1 MICDMQKI
9 EKSQLENYV
18 GKPVYV
24 KGVCWNRSFDGWTV
38 IYRRESG
45 DLCFDYRGG
54 NYSVDGFL
62 PNEFTLSFGS
72 KSNNCFSE
80 FPSEGKMSELKYIC
94 VANCPELDYEKLR
107 HCICKDTK
115 NPFPLYDYDCPCGH
129 HPKWEIVR

>member
-9 EKSQLENYV
+9 EKSQIENYV

-24 KGVCWNRSFDGWTV
+24 KGVCWNRLFDGWSV

-45 DLCFDYRGG
+45 DLWFDYRGA

-80 FPSEGKMSELKYIC
+80 FPI
-94 VANCPELDYEKLR
+94 VF
-107 HCICKDTK
+107 CKDCK
-115 NPFPLYDYDCPCGH
+115 WYNVLGLSCY
-129 HPKWEIVR
+129 HPHFNGIIGVDGFCSYGERKEE

>member
-45 DLCFDYRGG
+45 DLWFDYRGG
-54 NYSVDGFL
+54 NYPVNGFL
-62 PNEFTLSFGS
+62 PNEFTIGS
-72 KSNNCFSE
+72 SKNNCFSE
-80 FPSEGKMSELKYIC
+80 FPI
-94 VANCPELDYEKLR
+94 VF
-107 HCICKDTK
+107 CKDCRYFIYIIIFINTFNRIFK
-115 NPFPLYDYDCPCGH
+115 VCIIIFNFY
-129 HPKWEIVR
+129 II